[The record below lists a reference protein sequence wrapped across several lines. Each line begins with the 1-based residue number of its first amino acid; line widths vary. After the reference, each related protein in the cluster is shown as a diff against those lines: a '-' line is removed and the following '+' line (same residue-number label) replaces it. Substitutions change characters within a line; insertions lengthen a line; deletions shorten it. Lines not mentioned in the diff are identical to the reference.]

1 MHTPSKGGRIVMAD
15 DYISKPRKKAQYG
28 TTERDIEKR
37 RARIYI
43 ICALILVVC
52 GILDVVFLMGIFG

>member
-1 MHTPSKGGRIVMAD
+1 MAD

-37 RARIYI
+37 RARIYV
-43 ICALILVVC
+43 ICAIILVIC
-52 GILDVVFLMGIFG
+52 GVLDVVFLMGIFG